1 MQLSPLQLSTV
12 ELRVVGS
19 LVEKELATPQHYP
32 LTLNA
37 LVAACNQTS
46 NRDPVADY
54 DEDSVEEAVTSAKG
68 KGLVRFVHPSHG
80 RSALR
85 YRHELAEQLG
95 LDERQLAIM
104 AELVLRGPQ
113 TVGELRGRCVRMAD
127 VGTVADVEAELEALA
142 ARSEP
147 LVIRVGRAPGQK
159 EDRYAQLLGVD
170 AVAPS
175 EPPAR
180 SAAPTA
186 VAGSRSEPGEGV
198 SSDLAESVAQ
208 LRSEVDGLRRD
219 LDDLRRQVGA

>member
-1 MQLSPLQLSTV
+1 MQLSTV

-46 NRDPVADY
+46 NRDPVAAY
-54 DEDSVEEAVTSAKG
+54 DEASVEEAVTSAKS

-95 LDERQLAIM
+95 LDERQLAIL

-113 TVGELRGRCVRMAD
+113 TVGELRGRSVRMAD

-142 ARSEP
+142 TRSEP
-147 LVIRVGRAPGQK
+147 LVVRVRRSPGQK
-159 EDRYAQLLGVD
+159 EDRYAQLLGAD
-170 AVAPS
+170 AVAPAES
-175 EPPAR
+175 PAP
-180 SAAPTA
+180 ATTPTA
-186 VAGSRSEPGEGV
+186 VAGPRTEPGAGV
-198 SSDLAESVAQ
+198 LSDLAESLSQ

-219 LDDLRRQVGA
+219 LDDLRRQLGS